1 MAAYD
6 GGVLLVDWENLAG
19 ALIGRGKVA
28 DRRVVDDL
36 WEYAYRQFGGQ
47 LQAHMAA
54 AKFDPSIVKA
64 MREHMIERND
74 VQSTKEQADIQLT
87 VLAMDYLHQGCR
99 RFILVT
105 GDQDFLPLILRMHRD
120 GSELMV
126 VYGDPSR
133 LGVELQRTLDDPQPG
148 LGSGDIGAITELRQP
163 RRDTGSRS
171 LLGLLEL
178 QRLGIIL
185 GGPDRAGRISKL
197 ARWGVLENEDEN
209 TYWAFVD
216 GMCEKIVRTDA
227 AKKTATGWGPQ
238 NATRTYID
246 LGMDRYAEVRAIDY
260 AIRVLAARPRGLPLA
275 GLRSGPFSADDGSL
289 LTRTIDALASVE
301 LVRRGADS
309 AYAVTE
315 PDLVAGYLEPLWRVY
330 AAVSAESYRRQV
342 RTLPYGQVESLLGRG
357 GIGQGPDR
365 RAAGRIAA
373 TVRYASAAGVID
385 AVAVNE
391 RRHAMATNSAFCRP
405 FEHAYHEFYRAFA
418 DRLGAPIPEQ
428 EILGFM
434 EERDRD
440 KSEPVFGFDKR
451 DRHRVIRILV
461 QSHLA
466 AQRDGFVTLTRS
478 RWGEAGASLRR

>member
-1 MAAYD
+1 MASYE

-19 ALIGRGKVA
+19 ALIDRGKVA
-28 DRRVVDDL
+28 DRRIVDDL
-36 WEYAYRQFGGQ
+36 WEYSYRQFGGQ

-54 AKFDPSIVKA
+54 AKFDPTIVKA

-105 GDQDFLPLILRMHRD
+105 GDQDFLPLILRMHREN
-120 GSELMV
+120 SELMV
-126 VYGDPSR
+126 IYGDPRR
-133 LGVELQRTLDDPQPG
+133 LGVELQRTLADPQHG
-148 LGSGDIGAITELRQP
+148 LSSDDIGSITKLREP

-178 QRLGIIL
+178 QRRGVII
-185 GGPDRAGRISKL
+185 GGPDRAGRIGML

-216 GMCEKIVRTDA
+216 GMCEKILRIDA

-238 NATRTYID
+238 NMTRIYIN
-246 LGMDRYAEVRAIDY
+246 LGPGRYAEVRSIDY
-260 AIRVLAARPRGLPLA
+260 AIRVFAARARGLPLA
-275 GLRSGPFSADDGSL
+275 GLRTGPFAADDGSL
-289 LTRTIDALASVE
+289 LTRTIDALAGVE
-301 LVRRGADS
+301 LVRRGADN

-330 AAVSAESYRRQV
+330 AAVCAESYRRQV
-342 RTLPYGQVESLLGRG
+342 RSLPYGQVESLLGRG
-357 GIGQGPDR
+357 GVGQGPDR

-373 TVRYASAAGVID
+373 AVRYASAAGVID
-385 AVAVNE
+385 AVAVDGK
-391 RRHAMATNSAFCRP
+391 RHAIATNSAFCRP
-405 FEHAYHEFYRAFA
+405 FEHAYHELYRAFA
-418 DRLGAPIPEQ
+418 DRLETPIPEQ
-428 EILGFM
+428 DVLGFM
-434 EERDRD
+434 EESDRVR
-440 KSEPVFGFDKR
+440 SEPVFGFDQR
-451 DRHRVIRILV
+451 DRHRVIRILT

-466 AQRDGFVTLTRS
+466 VQRDSFVIITRS
-478 RWGEAGASLRR
+478 RWGEAGASLRT